1 MFKVKKHVLL
11 NGLKVILVEM
21 PNSPT
26 TTVEVLTETGSKYE
40 TKKEAGLS
48 HFLEHMCF
56 KGTKQRPSALAVSK
70 ALDEL
75 GAISNAYTSTEVT
88 AYWAKASFEHTL
100 KMLDIISDIY
110 VNPIFKK
117 EDLEKEKGVITE
129 EINMYK
135 DQPQA
140 IVGEVFDLAMH
151 GNQPAGLPVIGNK
164 KSITSFKVE
173 DFYKYR
179 AKHYVLNATTV
190 VVAGR
195 IIEKDVLETIK
206 SGFSKVF
213 RAKKH
218 GKKKTKITHRTPRI
232 VHKYKDT
239 DQAHIILGLRSFPYG
254 DKRNLV
260 LRVITGV
267 LSSGMSSRLFHKLRE
282 ELGICYYVHAL
293 NSPSTDHGEFGIAS
307 GVDPK
312 RIDHAV
318 KAIMSELRRL
328 KEELVPLEELKK
340 AKTSLI
346 SKIRMSLETSE
357 KVLDYFAT
365 RAIFYRDLKD
375 PKEIEKDISTVT
387 PKDIQNLAKQVFK
400 NKDLLLAI
408 VSKNANKPK
417 LQKILK
423 F

>member
-375 PKEIEKDISTVT
+375 PKEIEKDISAVT

>member
-1 MFKVKKHVLL
+1 MFKAKKHILL
-11 NGLKVILVEM
+11 NGLKVVLVEM

-26 TTVEVLTETGSKYE
+26 TTVQVLTETGSKYE
-40 TKKEAGLS
+40 NNKEAGLS

-56 KGTKQRPSALAVSK
+56 KGTKQRPSALAVSR

-129 EINMYK
+129 EINMYR

-164 KSITSFKVE
+164 KSVNSFEVK

-179 AKHYVLNATTV
+179 AKHYVLDATTV

-195 IIEKDVLETIK
+195 INEREVLEAIK
-206 SGFSKVF
+206 KGF
-213 RAKKH
+213 AKISRGKKY
-218 GKKKTKITHRTPRI
+218 GKKKTRIIRRAPRI
-232 VHKYKDT
+232 VHQYKDT
-239 DQAHIILGLRSFPYG
+239 DQAHIIVGLRSFPYN
-254 DKRNLV
+254 DKRNIV
-260 LRVITGV
+260 LKVMTGV

-282 ELGICYYVHAL
+282 ELGICYYVRAL
-293 NSPSTDHGEFGIAS
+293 SSPSTDHGEFGVLS

-318 KAIMSELRRL
+318 KAIMEELKRL
-328 KEELVPLEELKK
+328 KEELVSPEELKK

-357 KVLDYFAT
+357 NVLGYFAT
-365 RAIFYRDLKD
+365 RTIFYGDLQD
-375 PKEIEKDISTVT
+375 PKKMEKGILSVT
-387 PKDIQNLAKQVFK
+387 PKNIQDLAKQIFK
-400 NKDLLLAI
+400 NQGLLLAV
-408 VSKNANKPK
+408 VSKSVNKAK
-417 LQKILK
+417 LNKILK

>member
-1 MFKVKKHVLL
+1 MFRARKHVLL

-135 DQPQA
+135 DQPQM

-164 KSITSFKVE
+164 KSVNSFKVE

-179 AKHYVLNATTV
+179 AKHYVLGATTV
-190 VVAGR
+190 MIAGR
-195 IIEKDVLETIK
+195 INEREVLEAIK
-206 SGFSKVF
+206 RGFSKIS
-213 RAKKH
+213 RDKKYN
-218 GKKKTKITHRTPRI
+218 KKKTKIVHRAPR
-232 VHKYKDT
+232 VVYKYKDT
-239 DQAHIILGLRSFPYG
+239 DQAHIIVGLRSFPYG
-254 DKRNLV
+254 DQHNIV
-260 LRVITGV
+260 LKVIKGV

-282 ELGICYYVHAL
+282 ELGICYYVRAL

-328 KEELVPLEELKK
+328 KEEPVPLEELKK
-340 AKTSLI
+340 VKTSLI

-375 PKEIEKDISTVT
+375 PKEIEEDILAVT
-387 PKDIQNLAKQVFK
+387 PKDIQNLAKQIFK

-408 VSKNANKPK
+408 VSKNANKLK

>member
-365 RAIFYRDLKD
+365 RAIFYKDLKD
-375 PKEIEKDISTVT
+375 PKEIEKDISAVT

>member
-1 MFKVKKHVLL
+1 M

-135 DQPQA
+135 DQPQM

-164 KSITSFKVE
+164 KSVNSFKVE
-173 DFYKYR
+173 DFYKY
-179 AKHYVLNATTV
+179 
-190 VVAGR
+190 
-195 IIEKDVLETIK
+195 
-206 SGFSKVF
+206 
-213 RAKKH
+213 
-218 GKKKTKITHRTPRI
+218 
-232 VHKYKDT
+232 
-239 DQAHIILGLRSFPYG
+239 
-254 DKRNLV
+254 
-260 LRVITGV
+260 
-267 LSSGMSSRLFHKLRE
+267 
-282 ELGICYYVHAL
+282 
-293 NSPSTDHGEFGIAS
+293 
-307 GVDPK
+307 
-312 RIDHAV
+312 
-318 KAIMSELRRL
+318 
-328 KEELVPLEELKK
+328 
-340 AKTSLI
+340 
-346 SKIRMSLETSE
+346 
-357 KVLDYFAT
+357 
-365 RAIFYRDLKD
+365 
-375 PKEIEKDISTVT
+375 
-387 PKDIQNLAKQVFK
+387 
-400 NKDLLLAI
+400 
-408 VSKNANKPK
+408 
-417 LQKILK
+417 
-423 F
+423 